1 MGQYFLININI
12 YYTVKHYFHIL
23 YSNLLYKMRYYFLD
37 TQYSIYLCPTILI
50 FQFLCGDQY
59 ENSTFRS
66 QLYKQSLDFV
76 LNSTFSSFAIDLR
89 KF

>member
-1 MGQYFLININI
+1 
-12 YYTVKHYFHIL
+12 
-23 YSNLLYKMRYYFLD
+23 MRYYFLD

-59 ENSTFRS
+59 ENSTFCS

-89 KF
+89 KFKRLFIFCFFLLI